1 MQTLQPGDATTLPT
15 TFSLV
20 GFTIQIL
27 LNKNR
32 RNIYLPHVSNP
43 LYSFHF
49 VSSFLWSVSTF
60 VPMWEVSEERKV
72 WRVSRSCHRQ
82 SQWRVQSLMQWIHSP
97 SCDMINPL
105 DLCNFWPL
113 CHWFLSEM
121 YEPIHSVYK
130 PYCLKFHWPTFMTQQ
145 YVGTK
150 FIFVSLSVSQPCTP
164 YIHNTKSNLKRKSFH
179 SKTQN
184 KMPTVCDK
192 TGAEEI

>member
-60 VPMWEVSEERKV
+60 VPMWENAKFEGWADHVTGNASEGFRAWCNEYIPRLV
-72 WRVSRSCHRQ
+72 TWSTHWLCATFGHYVIDFSVNCMHWYTLFITHIASLDH
-82 SQWRVQSLMQWIHSP
+82 WIVQSGKCTLR
-97 SCDMINPL
+97 
-105 DLCNFWPL
+105 
-113 CHWFLSEM
+113 
-121 YEPIHSVYK
+121 
-130 PYCLKFHWPTFMTQQ
+130 LKFHQPTFMTRQ
-145 YVGTK
+145 YVGTQ
-150 FIFVSLSVSQPCTP
+150 FIFVSQPCTP
-164 YIHNTKSNLKRKSFH
+164 YICNTKSNLKG
-179 SKTQN
+179 
-184 KMPTVCDK
+184 TVFILK
-192 TGAEEI
+192 KKKK